1 MPEPFKDQFNKKII
15 RKMAAHFAKHCP
27 KKYEFRE
34 KAFIADASRKLDEL
48 ELKARSEQITQA
60 MIEYLPDDYCK
71 AGQIILASLNT
82 KLADDIGDATV
93 DDNGIAGWAIM
104 PMTHYV
110 GRIGHQDFELSMK
123 LLKEMTKGFSSEF
136 GIRFFLLSDT
146 EKTLGVLAGWAH
158 DKNRHVRRLASE
170 GSRPRLPWA
179 MQLPQFIKDPAPVI
193 SLLDVLKDDEDAYV
207 RRSVANH
214 LNDIAKDH
222 PDVVADIAARWMPGS
237 SKERQ
242 QLLRHA
248 CRTLIKGGH
257 KKTLKVF
264 GFGSPKL
271 ASVDLCIDEQEIV
284 FGESL
289 GIELLLC
296 SSSRTSQSL
305 VVDYV
310 IHHQKANGSTSPK
323 VFKWR
328 NMSLSSKDSV
338 TLRKKHAIKPISTR
352 VYYPGLHKIEIM
364 VNGESVAE
372 ADFQLRMD

>member
-1 MPEPFKDQFNKKII
+1 MPELFKDNFNKKII
-15 RKMAAHFAKHCP
+15 RKMAAHFAKNSP
-27 KKYEFRE
+27 EKKAFNE
-34 KAFIADASRKLDEL
+34 KAFIAAATKGLDAL
-48 ELKARSEQITQA
+48 ELKARSAQITQA
-60 MIEYLPDDYCK
+60 MIDYFPADFTK
-71 AGQIILASLNT
+71 AGAIILASLNSQLT
-82 KLADDIGDATV
+82 DDIGDATV
-93 DDNGIAGWAIM
+93 DKNGIAGWAIM

-110 GRIGHQDFELSMK
+110 GQVGHQDFELSMT

-136 GIRFFLLSDT
+136 GIRFFLLEDV
-146 EKTLGVLAGWAH
+146 EKTLVVLTEWTR

-179 MQLPQFIKDPAPVI
+179 MQLPQFIKDPEPVI
-193 SLLDVLKDDEDAYV
+193 ALLEILKDDDDAYV

-222 PDVVADIAARWMPGS
+222 PDTVADIAARWMSGA

-248 CRTLIKGGH
+248 CRTLIKAGH

-264 GFGSPKL
+264 GFGPPEL
-271 ASVDLCIDEQEIV
+271 ASVGLAIDVQDVV
-284 FGESL
+284 FGDGL
-289 GIELLLC
+289 GFELRLC
-296 SSSRTSQSL
+296 SSARTSQSL
-305 VVDYV
+305 VIDYV

-328 NMSLSSKDSV
+328 SMTLLSKDSV
-338 TLRKKHAIKPISTR
+338 TMCKKHAIRPISTR

-364 VNGESVAE
+364 INGKSVAE
-372 ADFQLRMD
+372 AEFQLRMD